1 MSNEITKEPEIR
13 FDGYKGDWEQRKLG
27 NVTEKIGSGK
37 TPKGGN
43 ATYQTEG
50 VPLIRSQNIF
60 NNRFNQNDV
69 AYISKKIDDE
79 MKNSRVYTGDILLN
93 ITGASIGRSAV
104 YRQKMAANVNQHVCI
119 IRPKKEYYS
128 DFIQLNI
135 SSSKGQREIDLNQ
148 AGGGREGL
156 NFQQISKMSFFYPS
170 VEEQQKIGSFFKQLD
185 DTIALHQRE
194 VDLLERTKQTYLQKM
209 FPKTGEDKPEIRFA
223 GFTDAWEQRKL
234 GEVAKDISDGDW
246 IEKEHIF
253 DDGEYRII
261 QTGNLGE
268 GEYLDK
274 PNNAKYFYQ
283 KDFDEI
289 KANEIFAGD
298 LLISRLAE
306 PAGRTIILPA
316 TNHRM
321 VTAVDVTI
329 IRPDDSFD
337 STFLMTQMN
346 SSQTLNKVGK
356 SVSGTSHKRISR
368 KNLEKIN
375 LLIPSLNEQK
385 RIGSFFKQL
394 DHTITLHQRKLD
406 SLKEMK
412 KTLLQKMFV

>member
-1 MSNEITKEPEIR
+1 MTEKKPTIR
-13 FDGYKGDWEQRKLG
+13 FKGFD
-27 NVTEKIGSGK
+27 
-37 TPKGGN
+37 
-43 ATYQTEG
+43 
-50 VPLIRSQNIF
+50 
-60 NNRFNQNDV
+60 ND
-69 AYISKKIDDE
+69 
-79 MKNSRVYTGDILLN
+79 
-93 ITGASIGRSAV
+93 
-104 YRQKMAANVNQHVCI
+104 
-119 IRPKKEYYS
+119 
-128 DFIQLNI
+128 
-135 SSSKGQREIDLNQ
+135 
-148 AGGGREGL
+148 
-156 NFQQISKMSFFYPS
+156 
-170 VEEQQKIGSFFKQLD
+170 
-185 DTIALHQRE
+185 
-194 VDLLERTKQTYLQKM
+194 
-209 FPKTGEDKPEIRFA
+209 
-223 GFTDAWEQRKL
+223 WEQRKL

-394 DHTITLHQRKLD
+394 DHTITLHQQQLENLKKAKKGYLQKMFPKNNEKVPEIRFEGFTDDWEQRKFAEVIEKIQTGTNLLGSTENSGTPLLKMGNIQRGYWSLEKLEYLSKNEIVEVDNVVQYGDFFFNTRNTLELVGKGATWLGESGKYAFNSNIARFEFNGIDTVFFNYLYSTEILIKQVHARAVGTTSVAAVYPRDLNSLEFRISTIEEQIKIGSFFKQLDDTITLHQRKLD
-406 SLKEMK
+406 YLKEMK
-412 KTLLQKMFV
+412 KGLLQKMFV